1 MRCPITDDASNP
13 ETLRVGEDFQVP
25 NVVFFEG
32 FAEKDG
38 HSLLY
43 YGDADKF
50 VGVAEDSLK

>member
-1 MRCPITDDASNP
+1 M
-13 ETLRVGEDFQVP
+13 P

-32 FAEKDG
+32 FAEKEG
-38 HSLLY
+38 TPSLY

>member
-1 MRCPITDDASNP
+1 
-13 ETLRVGEDFQVP
+13 LGEDFQVP